1 MWWLILILV
10 FIYLL
15 VGNILY
21 FIVYFFP
28 GSQDEWYIELFIY
41 LACVFLYLPVILML
55 ILSVFLYNLIYYFKK
70 PWK

>member
-1 MWWLILILV
+1 MWWLILILA

-21 FIVYFFP
+21 FILCFFP
-28 GSQDEWYIELFIY
+28 GSQDEWYIELFTY
-41 LACVFLYLPVILML
+41 LACVFLYLPVIL
-55 ILSVFLYNLIYYFKK
+55 ILFLSLFVYNLIYYFKK